1 INGNYIDMR
10 TDNTSNYGF
19 THCNGSTGGGQ
30 TYEVIGNTF
39 ANCGQY
45 GIQYLT
51 PNNNGARARI
61 WNNFFQ
67 GPWRSANSVAM
78 ELGYLRNVDVWAM
91 TIGMQSNLSA
101 TGTGVLMRP
110 AGYAGDFRNNNIVLS
125 GPTSEG
131 LAMITESG
139 NVNYSDYNNYYKANS
154 GPGQFLVSINGSK
167 L

>member
-1 INGNYIDMR
+1 FVGGRFGFYGHSNYSNESLTYMLYIRDNLIRKAYEVGVVVSYVSGYQINGNYIDMR

-51 PNNNGARARI
+51 PNNNGAKARI

-67 GPWRSANSVAM
+67 GTW
-78 ELGYLRNVDVWAM
+78 
-91 TIGMQSNLSA
+91 
-101 TGTGVLMRP
+101 
-110 AGYAGDFRNNNIVLS
+110 
-125 GPTSEG
+125 
-131 LAMITESG
+131 
-139 NVNYSDYNNYYKANS
+139 
-154 GPGQFLVSINGSK
+154 
-167 L
+167 